1 MKRGAVRAAAAAV
14 AAAAVAAT
22 VPATTAGAA
31 TAGGCGGFMAV
42 LVPGTGE
49 TSEYADPG
57 VPAGL
62 LGQVGAAL
70 EDAYGASIAVVYPPY
85 PAAAFNGMLYSQSV
99 DQGIADVTAVMR
111 RCPDAQYVLAG
122 YSQGA
127 QIANDVAVGIGHGD
141 GPVAATQIKAVGLL
155 ANPRRG
161 TAGAKVIGPE
171 LSGQGI
177 AGPNPRGFGALSGRV
192 FDICHPD
199 DKYCNISAA
208 KNGFLSSLGRVLGND
223 PAPDIGPAAQTPA
236 PATGGNAGDASA
248 AATPDAPV
256 RPVSQKGAADSG
268 VAGELGPDYGGAHL
282 AAAVHAA
289 AELPG
294 RLAELTA
301 DPQSPAD
308 LVRQSAVANQAAMIA
323 DTLGPV
329 SQTSRWV
336 ASNQGARDKLTAADA
351 GTPLAA
357 AGDVLDGLAD
367 VDVAGLA
374 KTASQIA
381 DTLGST
387 LGTGGGV
394 SAAADSLSDG
404 LSGLSSMDSSTL
416 RMAGTALQ
424 SVQPI
429 TLLDQ
434 ALQVVADVT
443 SVDYLGVANDF
454 GLLGGQLLAGDIPAA
469 HATAGR
475 INNSLSPLVEAASK
489 VPLDQVAQ
497 VLALIPDPVSQS
509 AALVCRLLDNLDVIG
524 LAKAVGQLQ
533 EVAWQVVET
542 GNPLALGQLLPI
554 GLNIAH
560 IALGVFTGGQET
572 PASQLHSG
580 PTALTAQMG
589 QQAAAS
595 DLVGL
600 GQSVATAATSDGAA
614 DLAQLV
620 DAGFTAATFYGSQV
634 HQKYTTWSPRG
645 DGTPATAVMV
655 NKFREAIGG

>member
-1 MKRGAVRAAAAAV
+1 MKRVAVRAAAAAV
-14 AAAAVAAT
+14 ASAAVAAT
-22 VPATTAGAA
+22 LPATTATAA
-31 TAGGCGGFMAV
+31 VASGGCDGFMAV

-49 TSEYADPG
+49 TSEHADPA

-62 LGQVGAAL
+62 LGQVGTAL

-99 DQGIADVTAVMR
+99 DQGIADVTNLMR

-127 QIANDVAVGIGHGD
+127 QIANDVAVAIGHGD
-141 GPVAATQIKAVGLL
+141 GPVAAAQIEAVGLL

-161 TAGAKVIGPE
+161 TDGAKIIGPP
-171 LSGQGI
+171 LAGQGI
-177 AGPNPRGFGALSGRV
+177 AGPNPRGFGALSGHV

-199 DKYCNISAA
+199 DKYCNIAAA
-208 KNGFLSSLGRVLGND
+208 KNSFLSSLGRVLGND
-223 PAPDIGPAAQTPA
+223 PAPDTGPAAGGKAGDTSARTSPA
-236 PATGGNAGDASA
+236 QPARVMSQTGGGTGMA
-248 AATPDAPV
+248 A
-256 RPVSQKGAADSG
+256 
-268 VAGELGPDYGGAHL
+268 ELGADYGGAHL
-282 AAAVHAA
+282 AAAVRA
-289 AELPG
+289 AERLPARVEQLG
-294 RLAELTA
+294 EN
-301 DPQSPAD
+301 PQAPVGWS
-308 LVRQSAVANQAAMIA
+308 RRSAVASQAAMIA
-323 DTLGPV
+323 DTLTPV
-329 SQTSRWV
+329 GQTQAWLSTNP
-336 ASNQGARDKLTAADA
+336 AAQDKIAAADG
-351 GTPLAA
+351 GTPLSA
-357 AGDVLDGLAD
+357 AGDLLAGLAD
-367 VDVAGLA
+367 VDVASLA
-374 KTASQIA
+374 ATAGQIA
-381 DTLGST
+381 DVLGST
-387 LGTGGGV
+387 PGAGGGV
-394 SAAADSLSDG
+394 SAAADTLAEG
-404 LSGLSSMDSSTL
+404 LSGIAGMDTSMLTA
-416 RMAGTALQ
+416 AGTALRT
-424 SVQPI
+424 VQPV

-434 ALQVVADVT
+434 ALQMVADVT
-443 SVDYLGVANDF
+443 SVDYLGVAGDF

-475 INNSLSPLVEAASK
+475 INNNLSPLVEAASK
-489 VPLDQVAQ
+489 LPLEQVAQ
-497 VLALIPDPVSQS
+497 VLALIPDPVSQ
-509 AALVCRLLDNLDVIG
+509 AVALVCRLLDNVDVIG

-572 PASQLHSG
+572 PASALHSG

-600 GQSVATAATSDGAA
+600 GQSVAAAATSDGAA

-645 DGTPATAVMV
+645 DGTPATAVMAG
-655 NKFREAIGG
+655 KFRDAIGG